1 MSAAARP
8 VIDRLQF
15 QVCSRPA
22 VYGRTLI
29 VRPWPAKNPLD
40 LHQDKRVIRKRLGA
54 YVSARMKTLMAITQQ
69 QQPERPEVRSCPPY
83 LDCEAE

>member
-8 VIDRLQF
+8 VIDPFQF

-22 VYGRTLI
+22 VYGRKLT
-29 VRPWPAKNPLD
+29 VRPIKTPLD
-40 LHQDKRVIRKRLGA
+40 LHRDKRVIRKRLGA
-54 YVSARMKTLMAITQQ
+54 YSSTRMKTVMANTQQ

-83 LDCEAE
+83 LDEAE